1 MPIRWQDFSISP
13 ASATT
18 YKLCARCQQ
27 KTLISSAPIYY
38 STKELLMDFIE
49 ELNNL
54 SNRIPNY
61 KDKVK
66 GEQATIDAFVK
77 PFIRALGYDDTNPTE
92 VVPQFTADIGIKQG
106 EKVDLAILKND
117 KAIMLIECKEWSSD
131 LPEKDVSQ
139 LFRYFT
145 AVPEA
150 RIGVLT
156 NGILYRFH
164 TDSKKPNV
172 MDAEPFFE
180 FNISDIQSSLT
191 NVLKNFTKDN
201 FDLDTAR
208 SIAVDLKHRGE
219 IKQILRKQLETPT
232 NGFVR
237 FFYEAIKSQMEIQ
250 DFTAV
255 VKHAFNEFLDE
266 QSEKK
271 PNGGDEQRK
280 KKSNLS
286 NEKLVKFTNLRVTMP
301 DGNVIY
307 HYNGKETYIEVLE
320 KLGLEEV
327 MRVRPNIVSTEQFS
341 LATKGIKRGRFWV
354 RGTDGFSTRDRK
366 TELEKI
372 ADLLG
377 ISLLVEQVEKK
388 LKAS

>member
-1 MPIRWQDFSISP
+1 MG
-13 ASATT
+13 
-18 YKLCARCQQ
+18 
-27 KTLISSAPIYY
+27 
-38 STKELLMDFIE
+38 FIE

-106 EKVDLAILKND
+106 EKVDLAIFKDN
-117 KAIMLIECKEWSSD
+117 KAVMLIECKDWSSD
-131 LPEKDVSQ
+131 LPKQDISQ
-139 LFRYFT
+139 LYRYFT

-156 NGILYRFH
+156 NGVLYRFY
-164 TDSKKPNV
+164 TDSEKPNV
-172 MDAEPFFE
+172 MDTEPFFQ
-180 FNISDIQSSLT
+180 FNMSDIRSSLV
-191 NVLKNFTKDN
+191 NVLKSFTKDK
-201 FDLDTAR
+201 FDLENAH

-219 IKQILRKQLETPT
+219 IKQILEEQLETPT

-237 FFYEAIKSQMEIQ
+237 FFHAAIKSQMEIQ
-250 DFTAV
+250 DFADV
-255 VKHAFNEFLDE
+255 VKRAFHEFLDE
-266 QSEKK
+266 QNEEE
-271 PNGGDEQRK
+271 PNDSDEQSEEELNGSDGSR
-280 KKSNLS
+280 L
-286 NEKLVKFTNLRVTMP
+286 KFTNLRVTFP
-301 DGNVIY
+301 DGTVIH

-341 LATKGIKRGRFWV
+341 LTTKGIKRGRFWV
-354 RGTDGFSTRDRK
+354 RGTNGFSTRDRK
-366 TELEKI
+366 KELEKI

-377 ISLLVEQVEKK
+377 VSLRVEQVEKK
-388 LKAS
+388 PNSG